1 MITAL
6 HQVFGRKYQVP
17 YELIYNF
24 NGNFNEANGINN
36 LVQNGTVTFTTDRKG
51 GNTAIQLGSG
61 NLKTANN
68 LPESPTWS
76 ISLWVKNTVAQI
88 GQMFELSSNPEG
100 TQGAFTFGNWG
111 ANNFRILETIDQN
124 HKSAPNNVSTSIYN
138 ETNWHHVVLILDK
151 NQTNANDEIKLYLDG
166 VQQTLYVVNGQN
178 NNTTGNFISNILY
191 IGGRGDA
198 NQYSYKGALDDVKI
212 FNKPLTQTEITN
224 LYNE

>member
-1 MITAL
+1 MIHHL
-6 HQVFGRKYQVP
+6 VFGRKYQVP

-178 NNTTGNFISNILY
+178 NSTTGNFISNILY